1 MGWVA
6 PGRARVSASNRETAS
21 DYSKGLALQPRDF
34 ATSHGLLAAVAL
46 GGAVLLV
53 AAELSPL
60 YEVVVGALETER
72 RSVTGGSSHG
82 YALAAV
88 ALAAAAMALG
98 ALRGARGAAAALV
111 ALGGAALLV
120 ALAIDA
126 PKTRRSAT
134 LPEAVAFADARARAG
149 SGLALEVVGGAAV
162 LVAGG
167 LMLALGAPR
176 PLTRG
181 GRGG

>member
-1 MGWVA
+1 
-6 PGRARVSASNRETAS
+6 VSASDRGTAS
-21 DYSKGLALQPRDF
+21 DYSKGLALQRRDF
-34 ATSHGLLAAVAL
+34 ATSHALLAAVAL
-46 GGAVLLV
+46 AGAGLLV

-60 YEVVVGALETER
+60 YTVVVGALETPR
-72 RSVTGGSSHG
+72 RSVSGGSSHA
-82 YALAAV
+82 YALVVV

-98 ALRGARGAAAALV
+98 ALRGARGAAAALG
-111 ALGGAALLV
+111 ALGAVVLLF

-149 SGLALEVVGGAAV
+149 SGLALEVAGGAAL

-167 LMLALGAPR
+167 LMLALGAPSPPR
-176 PLTRG
+176 RRVSG
-181 GRGG
+181 SKRVV

>member
-1 MGWVA
+1 MDTRWPPSRSPPPPWRSARCVA
-6 PGRARVSASNRETAS
+6 PAAPRPRSSRSAR
-21 DYSKGLALQPRDF
+21 
-34 ATSHGLLAAVAL
+34 
-46 GGAVLLV
+46 
-53 AAELSPL
+53 
-60 YEVVVGALETER
+60 
-72 RSVTGGSSHG
+72 
-82 YALAAV
+82 
-88 ALAAAAMALG
+88 
-98 ALRGARGAAAALV
+98 
-111 ALGGAALLV
+111 AALLV